1 MIQAP
6 GRAGVRLDQANQLWP
21 TSASV
26 FLNPHLPLQQRVPS
40 SLSLGG
46 GLGQP
51 KPAPRHEHTQ
61 SHTRTHCDLQNTL
74 PACLAL
80 CPPLASQPIESCP
93 LQETQASPGSEAPP
107 TTTRMA
113 HHHRASLSEGPGPS
127 PDGNPDDN
135 RDWSSVWTGAPSSR
149 AASVKGAIGSSE
161 EHKTLDLMS
170 MPGWGQRGGTPPAR
184 SKGRH
189 TKAAPHTTG
198 SHTQASSSHQGV
210 RERCSKSCAIFYPRI
225 RVRCQI

>member
-74 PACLAL
+74 PVCLAL

-135 RDWSSVWTGAPSSR
+135 RDWSSVFKSSLRKRSNWVIRGTQDPGLNVNAGVGTERRNSPSKVKRQTHKGGPTHHRLPHSGEQQSPGSQGA
-149 AASVKGAIGSSE
+149 
-161 EHKTLDLMS
+161 LL
-170 MPGWGQRGGTPPAR
+170 
-184 SKGRH
+184 
-189 TKAAPHTTG
+189 
-198 SHTQASSSHQGV
+198 
-210 RERCSKSCAIFYPRI
+210 
-225 RVRCQI
+225 

>member
-6 GRAGVRLDQANQLWP
+6 GRAGVRLDPANQLWP

-93 LQETQASPGSEAPP
+93 LQETQASPGSEAPRPPLAWP
-107 TTTRMA
+107 TTIGPAYQRAPDPVQMA
-113 HHHRASLSEGPGPS
+113 IQMTIG
-127 PDGNPDDN
+127 
-135 RDWSSVWTGAPSSR
+135 TGAPSSR
-149 AASVKGAIGSSE
+149 AASVKGAIGSPE